1 MIRYSHRIGATAHDA
16 LNLQYSKTNDR
27 WAPRYIKR
35 PERYIRFISIG
46 ESVPDM
52 EVLNLNQMV
61 HYQKE
66 ENNDAMA
73 ILVRDTAGQILNRN
87 YETLYRVKYVYR
99 GKSSIG
105 VKTPSVTYSGLSM
118 SSGEQRVFRI
128 LDAVFRAPK
137 YGLILVDELDLFL
150 HHDAL
155 QRLLGSLQEHCHAKN
170 KQLIFTT
177 HFPPVAEMYAKMC
190 IYSLNRIPSKTIV
203 WQGYSYEAMRHI
215 TGKQDRPIKCYVED
229 DVAEQIV
236 SRVASELA
244 IRKFV
249 QIGHFGP
256 AANAF
261 NLCAGLYLSAQSTAH
276 TLAILDGDVYGL
288 RSERRERVN
297 AAITGNQSIHA
308 TQRSELM
315 RMIRALA
322 PMKNAS
328 GLLLSPEQVLHRM
341 LHSLAA
347 AEIPSDRSE
356 LHNIS
361 LGVVNVPERHGFLNK
376 IIEITGESRE
386 IALSRIMELAA
397 LSGDWI
403 RYTRVVRAWLAK
415 QKVTLGL

>member
-1 MIRYSHRIGATAHDA
+1 
-16 LNLQYSKTNDR
+16 
-27 WAPRYIKR
+27 
-35 PERYIRFISIG
+35 
-46 ESVPDM
+46 
-52 EVLNLNQMV
+52 
-61 HYQKE
+61 
-66 ENNDAMA
+66 
-73 ILVRDTAGQILNRN
+73 
-87 YETLYRVKYVYR
+87 
-99 GKSSIG
+99 
-105 VKTPSVTYSGLSM
+105 
-118 SSGEQRVFRI
+118 
-128 LDAVFRAPK
+128 
-137 YGLILVDELDLFL
+137 
-150 HHDAL
+150 
-155 QRLLGSLQEHCHAKN
+155 
-170 KQLIFTT
+170 
-177 HFPPVAEMYAKMC
+177 MC

-256 AANAF
+256 AENAF
-261 NLCAGLYLSAQSTAH
+261 NLSAGLYLSAQSTAH
-276 TLAILDGDVYGL
+276 TLAILDGDVYGS
-288 RSERRERVN
+288 RSERRERVK

-315 RMIRALA
+315 RTIRALA

-341 LHSLAA
+341 LQSLAA

-361 LGVVNVPERHGFLNK
+361 LGIVNVPERHGFLNK